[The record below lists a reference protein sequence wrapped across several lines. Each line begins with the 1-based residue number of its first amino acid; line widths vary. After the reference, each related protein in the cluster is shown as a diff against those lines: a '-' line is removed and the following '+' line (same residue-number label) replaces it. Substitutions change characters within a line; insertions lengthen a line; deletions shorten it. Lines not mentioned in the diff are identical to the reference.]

1 MEALGAETEYRRLGG
16 GGAAAFSAGRHTVRL
31 GLKGGDTLQ
40 GTLPAY
46 NMFAL
51 GGLFNLS
58 GYQINQLAGQSYAL
72 GSLLY
77 YYRLALAPVVL
88 RGLYVGGSLEA
99 GNVWTRLDGTKAEGL
114 LTSGSVFIGAD
125 SAFGPFYLAYGRGF
139 DDQLDTVYF
148 YFGTFY

>member
-1 MEALGAETEYRRLGG
+1 
-16 GGAAAFSAGRHTVRL
+16 
-31 GLKGGDTLQ
+31 
-40 GTLPAY
+40 
-46 NMFAL
+46 MFAL

-77 YYRLALAPVVL
+77 YYRLALAPLLL

-99 GNVWTRLDGTKAEGL
+99 GNMWTRLDGTKAEGL

-125 SAFGPFYLAYGRGF
+125 SAFGPFYLAYGRAF
-139 DDQLDTVYF
+139 DDQLDTVYL